1 MIWHS
6 AHKILLDSP
15 YIISSMQSSHLLGII
30 GYSASFLQSNNF
42 PSPFWQLIS
51 ISDGWASKRMFA
63 GSLSARYLL
72 GDSLTQ
78 RCIEK
83 RQVRHT
89 VWTLDGPWHRWEISI
104 ADLCRFCRYLKNV
117 SPPKCQWGLPLLW
130 NLQRIWLLQCHE
142 DKIIIKETEDM
153 FTTYNQFQVRMYL
166 PTVTLSGCVPWNHD
180 MVFGFESPAASSICH
195 QDLQAAAVMRWSLL
209 AGTWLASCFF
219 VHFFWC
225 DHGWTCLSFLCP
237 LLHEIIGG

>member
-1 MIWHS
+1 
-6 AHKILLDSP
+6 
-15 YIISSMQSSHLLGII
+15 MQSSHSLGII

-83 RQVRHT
+83 RQVRHA
-89 VWTLDGPWHRWEISI
+89 VWTLDGPWHRWEMSI
-104 ADLCRFCRYLKNV
+104 AELCRCCRYLKNV
-117 SPPKCQWGLPLLW
+117 SPTKMPMRFAIVMKFAKDLIVAMSWRQGH
-130 NLQRIWLLQCHE
+130 NKGNRRHV
-142 DKIIIKETEDM
+142 
-153 FTTYNQFQVRMYL
+153 YNQFQVRMYL
-166 PTVTLSGCVPWNHD
+166 PTVTLSGCVPWND
-180 MVFGFESPAASSICH
+180 MVFSFESPAASSICH
-195 QDLQAAAVMRWSLL
+195 QDLPAAVVIRWSLL

-225 DHGWTCLSFLCP
+225 DHGWTCLSFLRP
-237 LLHEIIGG
+237 LLQEIIGG